1 MMTRMHATRVW
12 LAAASLILGAC
23 TTLPPRAPESS
34 STPAPAAP
42 VVQAPITPASPT
54 GTAAPRAGAPATPP
68 SAAPSPS
75 ATETGAAASAVV
87 TSPVV
92 IAPVVTATVQPPTP
106 AADEPAAAVQPVD
119 PLQPEWRPSS
129 ERVERLDLWQ
139 RIRDGHGV
147 PDLDTPIVRSRE
159 QAYASNPD
167 YLQRMFDR
175 GGRYLFHIVEE
186 VQRRKMPTELA
197 LLPFVESAF
206 NPTALSSARASGI
219 WQFMPQTG
227 RHYELTQNVFRDD
240 RRDVLAS
247 TQAALDYLARLHGM
261 FGDWQL
267 ALAAYNWG
275 EGNVRQAI
283 KRNQAAGLPTDYLAL
298 RMPHETRHYVPKLQA
313 IKNIV
318 TRPEAFGVRLPPL
331 ENHPYFLAVQIRRD
345 IDVDLA
351 AKFAQLPLDEFKA
364 LNPQAEKP
372 VILAAGTPQVLL
384 PYDNANAFVKA
395 LGKHKGPMASWT
407 AWTVPSTMKAA
418 EAAQRVGMSDEGF
431 RTINHIP
438 PRMLL
443 KSGSTVLAPRGA
455 KQGDVSE
462 HVADHASMAL
472 SPEAPPER
480 KLVWRVGK
488 RAESVAAVAK
498 RYNVDATKV
507 ARWNGVPA
515 GATFAPGTRV
525 TLYVPVRAKATASE
539 RTKSAARTTA
549 KGSVKAP
556 GKGTRKA
563 ASTTRVAQSKT
574 QPKR

>member
-1 MMTRMHATRVW
+1 MTTRMRATRVW
-12 LAAASLILGAC
+12 LAAATLILGAC
-23 TTLPPRAPESS
+23 TTLPPQGAGSNS
-34 STPAPAAP
+34 ASTQPAAP
-42 VVQAPITPASPT
+42 VVQAPITPPATTNP
-54 GTAAPRAGAPATPP
+54 APAPDV
-68 SAAPSPS
+68 AA
-75 ATETGAAASAVV
+75 AGAAAA
-87 TSPVV
+87 SPAA
-92 IAPVVTATVQPPTP
+92 IEPGANAAPVVTAAVQPSTP
-106 AADEPAAAVQPVD
+106 ATDEPAPPAQPVD

-159 QAYASNPD
+159 QAYASNPE

-261 FGDWQL
+261 FGDWHL

-275 EGNVRQAI
+275 EGSVRQAI
-283 KRNQAAGLPTDYLAL
+283 KRNQAAGLPTDYLGL

-318 TRPEAFGVRLPPL
+318 TRPEAFGIALPRL
-331 ENHPYFLAVQIRRD
+331 ENHPYFLAVAIRRD

-364 LNPQAEKP
+364 LNPQLEKP

-395 LGKHKGPMASWT
+395 LGRHKGPMASWT

-455 KQGDVSE
+455 KQGDVSG

-472 SPEAPPER
+472 APEAPPPR
-480 KLVWRVGK
+480 KVLWRVGK
-488 RAESVAAVAK
+488 RAESVAAIAK
-498 RYNVDATKV
+498 RHNLDAAKV
-507 ARWNGVPA
+507 ALWNGVSS
-515 GATFAPGTRV
+515 GASFAPGMSV
-525 TLYVPVRAKATASE
+525 TLYVPVKPKAAASAAAKTAPSSVA
-539 RTKSAARTTA
+539 RSAARATA
-549 KGSVKAP
+549 KGSDKVK
-556 GKGTRKA
+556 RKA
-563 ASTTRVAQSKT
+563 SSSTRVAQSKS
-574 QPKR
+574 QPRR